1 MAARTV
7 RRGDSTT
14 PVDLAHVI
22 FAENG
27 AVDPGQ
33 LNELY
38 RIVGWDR
45 TQRRTVAETIE
56 MLRVSHYYIAAHTA
70 DGRLIGFARVC
81 GDPYVAQVLDVVTH
95 PEYRRRGVATRCM
108 DGVLAHLQRSRY
120 VTVTLTAGAGL
131 EGFYR
136 RFGFQIFDDA
146 ALVWKRGTE
155 TSASPTRGGIA

>member
-1 MAARTV
+1 MT
-7 RRGDSTT
+7 
-14 PVDLAHVI
+14 

-27 AVDPGQ
+27 AVDPAQ

-45 TQRRTVAETIE
+45 AQRRTVAETLE
-56 MLRVSHYYIAAHTA
+56 MLRVSHYYIAAQTA

-81 GDPYVAQVLDVVTH
+81 GDPYVAQVLDVITH
-95 PEYRRRGVATRCM
+95 PEYRRRGVARRCM
-108 DGVLAHLQRSRY
+108 RGVLAHLQRSRY

-136 RFGFQIFDDA
+136 GFGFRAFEDA
-146 ALVWKRGTE
+146 ALVWKRERE
-155 TSASPTRGGIA
+155 TPQPSTTGGSA